1 MNTPRGVVYHYMGP
15 DLWTFFFLRL
25 PSPGACG
32 VAKFDVT
39 KFDDTKRRDEAR
51 KNTMFSLIDARKG
64 KGDGGDS
71 EVCIF

>member
-1 MNTPRGVVYHYMGP
+1 MTEIDVTKFGVTKFDVTKFGVTKF
-15 DLWTFFFLRL
+15 DVTKF
-25 PSPGACG
+25 G
-32 VAKFDVT
+32 VAKFDVM

-51 KNTMFSLIDARKG
+51 KNTIFSLIDARKG